1 MILLQ
6 LCDQI
11 AREVQVV
18 CDGEQFVRIQICFFF
33 FRESFFAENACDGKV
48 CLHAFVGS
56 HRCVEGLLHP
66 VMREPTKLV
75 NLAEFP
81 STLFTYLYCLFVGS
95 SELWIS
101 LILIADVR
109 RMPKP
114 YPYIPSCFPHAVSL
128 PRRPPQSLP
137 PSLPLH
143 TCEAG

>member
-18 CDGEQFVRIQICFFF
+18 CDGEQFVRIQIYFFF

-81 STLFTYLYCLFVGS
+81 STLFTYLYCLFVRS

-114 YPYIPSCFPHAVSL
+114 YPYIPSCFPL
-128 PRRPPQSLP
+128 CCIP
-137 PSLPLH
+137 PSPSPSISPSLSPSPYL
-143 TCEAG
+143 